1 MNENSKL
8 GHCSV
13 IIIAGYNHKIKK
25 YGEAKGHL
33 MSFELANISC
43 YLTFSV
49 LTIKAW
55 NLCLYRF
62 KKSHG
67 APICTLFVES
77 AITFMICGMGK
88 AQGGKA
94 DG

>member
-33 MSFELANISC
+33 MSFELANISWLSNISSS
-43 YLTFSV
+43 Y
-49 LTIKAW
+49 
-55 NLCLYRF
+55 N
-62 KKSHG
+62 KSMEFV
-67 APICTLFVES
+67 PVTL
-77 AITFMICGMGK
+77 
-88 AQGGKA
+88 
-94 DG
+94 